1 MCMMKLPRARATVS
15 LQPPSTVSSPECKVV
30 RYFDSQYQSSSRVHI
45 SAFVGSFQKHP
56 ALRFAVRIPLVLGI
70 RRFRGRPKASAPA
83 AGSPVS
89 LSLRDVLKISGF
101 KRLWLAQIVS
111 ILGDFLALFG
121 VINLIT
127 FKWHGT
133 PLQVTNVMIAFII
146 PMAIVGPLAGV
157 FVDRWN
163 VKRTMIVS
171 DLIRAAPILGLV
183 FVTRLEQI
191 RTVLHGEH
199 GIELLWPVAIRNV
212 AHTSPGERTD
222 VSECAHVSGVLHDA
236 YHRSGGGGFAGVL
249 AWVQFVLL
257 SGQRQLFLLCCD
269 ALDNR
274 NRAHGKREGCN
285 RENRGLAEEGL
296 HGWVEVHPDASCD
309 FLRHDRDD
317 DRDVC
322 A

>member
-1 MCMMKLPRARATVS
+1 MKAA
-15 LQPPSTVSSPECKVV
+15 
-30 RYFDSQYQSSSRVHI
+30 
-45 SAFVGSFQKHP
+45 G
-56 ALRFAVRIPLVLGI
+56 RILLVLGI
-70 RRFRGRPKASAPA
+70 KRFRGGPKVSATA
-83 AGSPVS
+83 AGSPVP

-101 KRLWLAQIVS
+101 KRLWLAQLVS
-111 ILGDFLALFG
+111 ILGDFLAVFG

-146 PMAIVGPLAGV
+146 PLAIVGPLAGV

-163 VKRTMIVS
+163 VKRTMIIS
-171 DLIRAAPILGLV
+171 DLRRSDQVADDDHQRPDPSGADSGLG
-183 FVTRLEQI
+183 FCYSNGTNI
-191 RTVLHGEH
+191 RTVLPGEH
-199 GIELLWPVAIRNV
+199 GIELLWPVAVRNV
-212 AHTSPGERTD
+212 AHTSPSERTD
-222 VSECAHVSGVLHDA
+222 VSECADVSGVLHDA
-236 YHRSGGGGFAGVL
+236 YHRPGGGGFAGVL

-269 ALDNR
+269 ALDDR
-274 NRAHGKREGCN
+274 NRAHGEREGCN
-285 RENRGLAEEGL
+285 RENRGFAEEGL
-296 HGWVEVHPDASCD
+296 HGWVEVRPDASCD